1 MAEDRLAAP
10 SPLPEHKRLAAFAGE
25 WTGEETVFPSR

>member
-1 MAEDRLAAP
+1 MPEDRLAAP
-10 SPLPEHKRLAAFAGE
+10 KPLEEHHRLAVFAGE